1 MKLVLGLG
9 ISGKASASFL
19 VNKGHRVVA
28 YDDDPK
34 ACAGVQGVEFHEKG
48 NSFDWNACEQVVV
61 SPGVPPTHPLYQ
73 GAVERG
79 IEVVGEIE
87 LALRHLKH
95 RPMVGI
101 TGTNGKTT
109 VTLLISHLL
118 NAAGKKSRAV
128 GNIGTPLIEEVEHA
142 DQEAILSIE
151 LSSFQLER
159 VETKALDGGVI
170 LNVTPDHNDRY
181 PQMAD
186 YAKAKGRLAHIL
198 KKEGLFL
205 LNPAIKPL
213 VPELFTG
220 NHQLLPN
227 ENREAEN
234 ISAAISLVK
243 LFGLTDSQIE
253 KGLATFKKPPHR
265 IEFIRDLKGI
275 FYYSDSKS
283 TNLDSTIHALLTV
296 EKNILLIA
304 GGVDKG
310 FSFAPWKEYFAN
322 RVKALFLI
330 GQAAHRIEQELKNSV
345 PIYQCGTLRE
355 ALLLSTT
362 LGTSGD
368 NILLSPGCSS
378 YDQFKNYHDR
388 GEQFRQLVIDL

>member
-19 VNKGHRVVA
+19 VKQGDKVVV

-34 ACAGVQGVEFHEKG
+34 TFADVRGVEFHEKG
-48 NSFDWNACEQVVV
+48 NSFDWNACEQVIV
-61 SPGVPPTHPLYQ
+61 SPGVPPSHPLYQ

-79 IEVVGEIE
+79 IEVIGEIE

-109 VTLLISHLL
+109 VTLLVSHLL

-128 GNIGTPLIEEVEHA
+128 GNIGTPLIEEVEHV
-142 DQEAILSIE
+142 DQEAILSVE

-159 VETKALDGGVI
+159 VGTKALDGGVI

-186 YAKAKGRLAHIL
+186 YAKAKGKLAHIL
-198 KKEGLFL
+198 KNDGMFL

-213 VPELFTG
+213 APELFTG

-227 ENREAEN
+227 ENRETEN

-243 LFGLTDSQIE
+243 LFGLTDGQIE
-253 KGLATFKKPPHR
+253 KGLSTFKKPPHR

-275 FYYSDSKS
+275 CYYNDSKS

-310 FSFAPWKEYFAN
+310 FSFAPWKDYFAN

-330 GQAAHRIEQELKNSV
+330 GQAAHRIEKEVKNSV
-345 PIYQCGTLRE
+345 PIYQCGTLKE

-362 LGTSGD
+362 LRTSGD

-388 GEQFRQLVIDL
+388 GEQFRQLVMDL